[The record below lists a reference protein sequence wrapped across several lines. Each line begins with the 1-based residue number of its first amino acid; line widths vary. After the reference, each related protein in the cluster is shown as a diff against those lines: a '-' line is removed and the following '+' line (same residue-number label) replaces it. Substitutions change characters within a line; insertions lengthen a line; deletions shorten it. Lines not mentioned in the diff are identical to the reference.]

1 MFAGGGSHLTKVGLS
16 ALQGSLLIACL
27 TSVIVTLKIEWV
39 LAFISGATPC
49 MALIVFYISEHSM
62 TSTSYQ
68 AVDIANAIASIQP
81 VGKNWVHSALLYASF
96 CIFAG
101 APFLIILCGNSSTKN
116 NCVARQHLG
125 RAWVFMLAIAH
136 SKHTAPRIEYHFIKW
151 DACNTARLRDVKP
164 TWHCHILR
172 NFWHAYPYSGR
183 FSILNHFKI
192 FLSRLY
198 SFQGLCFQHL
208 RCRLRSESNWLCDT
222 SGYHLSTFWIYWLCT
237 NACRSCPPLYS

>member
-1 MFAGGGSHLTKVGLS
+1 MPYCVGLVCLSKQYQARSHAEVIYEVCGRPLGKVINLLISIFLFAVIVVMFAGGGSHLTKVGLS

-49 MALIVFYISEHSM
+49 IALIVFYISEHSM

-101 APFLIILCGNSSTKN
+101 APFLIILCGNSSTKS

-136 SKHTAPRIEYHFIKW
+136 SKHTAPRIEYHFIK
-151 DACNTARLRDVKP
+151 
-164 TWHCHILR
+164 
-172 NFWHAYPYSGR
+172 
-183 FSILNHFKI
+183 
-192 FLSRLY
+192 
-198 SFQGLCFQHL
+198 
-208 RCRLRSESNWLCDT
+208 
-222 SGYHLSTFWIYWLCT
+222 
-237 NACRSCPPLYS
+237 